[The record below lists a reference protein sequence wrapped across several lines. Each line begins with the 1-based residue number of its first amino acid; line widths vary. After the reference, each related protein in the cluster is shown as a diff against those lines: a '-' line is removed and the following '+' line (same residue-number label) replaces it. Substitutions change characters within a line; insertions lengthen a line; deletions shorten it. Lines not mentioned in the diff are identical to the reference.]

1 MVKNFENKTDL
12 KGDFKFKSNNY
23 IHNYQTN
30 VFERVNTNDL
40 IFNSNPKISKK
51 GFYSNYD
58 FILKNSNTSSK
69 KSSLHK
75 DGPDYYLSGL
85 FQFNSS
91 YPLIK
96 NHENYR
102 SLLNPKIA
110 IKLSPN
116 HSRDISKNTY
126 KLDVNNLFN
135 LNRIS
140 SNETLEGGISLAYG
154 TDYIISNEQNNNELL
169 KIKFANNLR
178 LKENN
183 DIERNNQ
190 LNSKTSNFFGEIKY
204 SPLSYLTAK
213 YSVSTLN
220 NLSDINYENLIAEL
234 KFNNFVTTMD
244 YLRQSGDENSY
255 FLNKTTYNFNDSNNI
270 TFSTR
275 ENLKTDLTEYYN
287 LVYQYKNDCLAAS
300 IEYKKNYYND
310 REIKPD
316 ESIFLKL
323 TLVPFGTA
331 ETPNLK

>member
-1 MVKNFENKTDL
+1 M
-12 KGDFKFKSNNY
+12 
-23 IHNYQTN
+23 
-30 VFERVNTNDL
+30 
-40 IFNSNPKISKK
+40 
-51 GFYSNYD
+51 
-58 FILKNSNTSSK
+58 
-69 KSSLHK
+69 
-75 DGPDYYLSGL
+75 
-85 FQFNSS
+85 
-91 YPLIK
+91 
-96 NHENYR
+96 
-102 SLLNPKIA
+102 NPKIA

-287 LVYQYKNDCLAAS
+287 LVYQYKNDSLAAS